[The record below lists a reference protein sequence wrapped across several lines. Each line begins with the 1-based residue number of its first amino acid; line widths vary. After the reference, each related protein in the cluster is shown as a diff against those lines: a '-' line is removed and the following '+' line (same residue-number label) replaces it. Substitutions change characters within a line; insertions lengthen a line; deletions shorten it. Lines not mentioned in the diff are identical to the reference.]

1 MMDTTTTVDELN
13 SIPPVQSFFS
23 AVRSLPLG
31 EKLAWSL
38 FCLTCLN
45 AAFVFPSFAVIEG
58 DRAKLLTALFCFASL
73 IASISFVK
81 RSPGTGAPLEAI
93 VSAVLTCLVLISS
106 SLSATPEASM
116 LRAFSVVTSAL
127 GGFWCARFLINS
139 PQKREFFTWFC
150 TGLLS
155 LIIILSFTGYFF
167 YGGIEHF
174 LDVNVHPLANRM
186 LLLAFGPLALILG
199 KVKRN
204 MIIGGAVLCLG
215 YAVCFLSDLRS
226 VVLIPVVLGGIAV
239 AFGSLKARRFLLI
252 LAPLTV
258 VIVLFF
264 NQLPIEKLQ
273 PNYEPAYYRIEN
285 YPFSWHIAVRN
296 PFFGNGLRA
305 PREKYLD
312 AYQLMYR
319 HSTKEKF
326 ADSTKRIVVS
336 ENIFLTFMADLGF
349 PFLIIYTGSLG
360 ILLIRLT
367 RWASNPKQ
375 PKFVPALALLLPL
388 LGAVMHFFVLDGLL
402 HPHVSWFFHIL
413 LGMIA
418 RPESQVP
425 TDS

>member
-13 SIPPVQSFFS
+13 SIPPVQSFLS
-23 AVRSLPLG
+23 AVRALPLG

-116 LRAFSVVTSAL
+116 LRAFSVVISAL

-204 MIIGGAVLCLG
+204 MIIGGSVLCLG

-226 VVLIPVVLGGIAV
+226 AVLIPVVLGGIAV
-239 AFGSLKARRFLLI
+239 AFGSLRARRFLLI

-264 NQLPIEKLQ
+264 NQLPIQKLQ

-312 AYQLMYR
+312 DYQLMYR
-319 HSTKEKF
+319 YSTKEKF

-336 ENIFLTFMADLGF
+336 ENIFLTFMAELGF

-367 RWASNPKQ
+367 RWASKPKQ
-375 PKFVPALALLLPL
+375 LKFVPALALLLPL

-402 HPHVSWFFHIL
+402 HPHVSWFFHVL
-413 LGMIA
+413 LGMIP
-418 RPESQVP
+418 RPESKVP

>member
-1 MMDTTTTVDELN
+1 MMHTTTTVDELN

-23 AVRSLPLG
+23 AVRGLSLG
-31 EKLAWSL
+31 EKIAWSL

-58 DRAKLLTALFCFASL
+58 DRAKMLTALFCLASL

-81 RSPGTGAPLEAI
+81 RAPGTGTSLEAI
-93 VSAVLTCLVLISS
+93 VSAILTCLVLISC

-116 LRAFSVVTSAL
+116 LRGFSVVASGL
-127 GGFWCARFLINS
+127 GGFWCSRFLINS
-139 PQKREFFTWFC
+139 PQKRQFFTWFC
-150 TGLLS
+150 AVVLS
-155 LIIILSFTGYFF
+155 LIIILSFGGYFF
-167 YGGIEHF
+167 YGTIEHF
-174 LDVNVHPLANRM
+174 LDVNVHPLSNRM
-186 LLLAFGPLALILG
+186 LLLAFAPLALILG

-204 MIIGGAVLCLG
+204 MIIGGSVLCLG

-226 VVLIPVVLGGIAV
+226 AVLIPVVLGAVAV

-252 LAPLTV
+252 LAPLAV
-258 VIVLFF
+258 VIFLFF
-264 NQLPIEKLQ
+264 NQLPIQKLQ

-285 YPFSWHIAVRN
+285 YPFSWHIAVQN

-312 AYQLMYR
+312 DYHLMYR

-349 PFLIIYTGSLG
+349 PFLIIYTGSLC
-360 ILLIRLT
+360 ILLIRLI
-367 RWASNPKQ
+367 RWTSKPNQ
-375 PKFVPALALLLPL
+375 PEFVPALALLLPL
-388 LGAVMHFFVLDGLL
+388 LGAIMHFFVLDGLL

-413 LGMIA
+413 LGMIPRSKA
-418 RPESQVP
+418 DVP
-425 TDS
+425 TGS